1 MQARGL
7 GISAAMFQTANSLSV
22 NTVAEIVR
30 LAVAPVFLLSG
41 IGAFLNVCASRLSRI
56 VDRSR
61 EIEPLLLA
69 SRGAEHDRWL
79 GDLRVL
85 DRRMSLVSWA
95 ISLSVLSA
103 ILICAVV
110 VLLFGASLTSLHVAP
125 TIAWLFIGSMVAIG
139 LGFALFLVETRVG
152 SRAVRVRSELLQHSV
167 DEA

>member
-1 MQARGL
+1 
-7 GISAAMFQTANSLSV
+7 MFDAPLNLSV

-41 IGAFLNVCASRLSRI
+41 IASFVNVCTSRLSRI

-61 EIEPLLLA
+61 DIEPRLLA

-79 GDLRVL
+79 GELRVL

-103 ILICAVV
+103 VLICAVV
-110 VLLFGASLTSLHVAP
+110 VLLFSASLTPLHVAS
-125 TIAWLFIGSMVAIG
+125 TIAWLFIGSMIAIG
-139 LGFALFLVETRVG
+139 LGFSIFLVETRVG
-152 SRAVRVRSELLQHSV
+152 SRAVRVRSELLQHTV
-167 DEA
+167 DEGG

>member
-1 MQARGL
+1 
-7 GISAAMFQTANSLSV
+7 MFEGAGYLSV

-41 IGAFLNVCASRLSRI
+41 ITAFINVCASRLSRI

-61 EIEPLLLA
+61 QVEPQLLD

-79 GDLRVL
+79 GELHVL

-103 ILICAVV
+103 VLICTVV
-110 VLLFGASLTSLHVAP
+110 VLLFSASLSRLHVAT

-139 LGFALFLVETRVG
+139 LGFAVFLVETRVG
-152 SRAVRVRSELLQHSV
+152 SRAVRVRSELLQHRV
-167 DEA
+167 DEQA

>member
-1 MQARGL
+1 MEARRL
-7 GISAAMFQTANSLSV
+7 GISAGMFEGSANLSV

-79 GDLRVL
+79 ADLRLL

-110 VLLFGASLTSLHVAP
+110 VLLFGASLTRLHVAP
-125 TIAWLFIGSMVAIG
+125 TIAWLFMGSMIAIG
-139 LGFALFLVETRVG
+139 LGFAVFLIETRVG